1 MTAVLLTVA
10 LALLGSGAT
19 ALAGVQDAPLPTFS
33 DGKASQLVVLI
44 PTAIKNNFLDT
55 DVICTNLAPQA
66 VDIGLEVFDQTGT
79 RGNSIGSANGA
90 AVGVPPGATVTIGTG
105 ETKILHEDHVI
116 VLEAPVTNL
125 RNGSARVVATD
136 ARVGCVAFAVDA
148 LHTIDAPPSNL
159 PPPALLPLSASTPCS
174 PAACD
179 DGNAC
184 TVDGCDN
191 AGKCTHT
198 PAPDGATCDDGNA
211 CTTTDACAAGV
222 CRGTAVT
229 CGADTPCHQVATC
242 DPSTGQCTQTAPFS
256 NCVPGGGKKT
266 TDCGAEWVVE
276 NPHNPKGRTR
286 SVQVCRQGDPSCDFD
301 SDTGQCSF
309 LVRVCLS
316 NTDANLPVCTP
327 GQIATY
333 ELRQPTPG
341 SRNAETL
348 LTAIA
353 ALAPSS
359 RGGKR
364 LSQVSF
370 SPPAAATD
378 QCTAGLPLV
387 VPLRR
392 MLAVKARAT
401 SPVGL
406 RDTDKL
412 KLKCTRKPPSGIQR
426 AERPTPLAS
435 SLLACLS
442 RPAACFF

>member
-55 DVICTNLAPQA
+55 DVICTNLGTQA

-79 RGNSIGSANGA
+79 RGNSIGSDNGA

-159 PPPALLPLSASTPCS
+159 PPPVLLPLDTTTPCS

-179 DGNAC
+179 DGNSC

-191 AGKCTHT
+191 AGNCTHT
-198 PAPDGATCDDGNA
+198 PALDGTMCDDGNA
-211 CTTTDACAAGV
+211 CTTNDACAAGA

-229 CGADTPCHQVATC
+229 CGPDTPCHQAAAC
-242 DPSTGQCTQTAPFS
+242 DPATGQCTQTTPFS
-256 NCVPGGGKKT
+256 NCIPGGGKKAS
-266 TDCGAEWVVE
+266 DCGAD
-276 NPHNPKGRTR
+276 R
-286 SVQVCRQGDPSCDFD
+286 SLHGPARARGAAASSARRQGSGHL
-301 SDTGQCSF
+301 TG
-309 LVRVCLS
+309 
-316 NTDANLPVCTP
+316 
-327 GQIATY
+327 
-333 ELRQPTPG
+333 
-341 SRNAETL
+341 
-348 LTAIA
+348 
-353 ALAPSS
+353 
-359 RGGKR
+359 
-364 LSQVSF
+364 
-370 SPPAAATD
+370 
-378 QCTAGLPLV
+378 
-387 VPLRR
+387 
-392 MLAVKARAT
+392 
-401 SPVGL
+401 
-406 RDTDKL
+406 
-412 KLKCTRKPPSGIQR
+412 
-426 AERPTPLAS
+426 
-435 SLLACLS
+435 
-442 RPAACFF
+442 RPARH